1 MKKTMEDTQD
11 NLVELFHT
19 LLHKFKR
26 HTFNI
31 NQQYSYCREL
41 KKNLSKEEA
50 VIHIDFSE
58 NYTCKY
64 SSDIQ
69 AVHFGSSHQQ
79 ATLHTGVL
87 YIGGEKEPICFSTVS
102 PSKHQSPPAIWEH
115 MNPVLN
121 YLQATYPDVSVLHF
135 LSDGPCTQY
144 KQKGNFFLFSTEL
157 ARRGLKGGTWNFFEA
172 THLKGAP
179 DGVGP
184 RPRHTR
190 CP

>member
-1 MKKTMEDTQD
+1 MCKIHENLRFVIEKLHNLRLIDTSDLESLTKIISCKTSRKTCMYDECEEYNDKTVQLSRFDGSAKVAFTQWATAEKAREDAREGPTTVKITVKKTMEDTQD

-64 SSDIQ
+64 RHPSCPLWLLAPTSYS
-69 AVHFGSSHQQ
+69 AHWCFVHR
-79 ATLHTGVL
+79 
-87 YIGGEKEPICFSTVS
+87 
-102 PSKHQSPPAIWEH
+102 W
-115 MNPVLN
+115 
-121 YLQATYPDVSVLHF
+121 
-135 LSDGPCTQY
+135 
-144 KQKGNFFLFSTEL
+144 
-157 ARRGLKGGTWNFFEA
+157 
-172 THLKGAP
+172 
-179 DGVGP
+179 
-184 RPRHTR
+184 
-190 CP
+190 